1 MLPSPHTF
9 PANGLLIIGG
19 KKTAAGVETPFTGTM
34 TCLQMWNSGLSS
46 PNIITVFQANRCN
59 TLFEPVLKWYD
70 VKSGTQVGSIKWESP
85 SSITKPNTG
94 EEKNICLSYK
104 SLVIISSY
112 RCAYWAL
119 SDGEIWRCLSRWL
132 TTGLQ
137 LVEKLNDPARFRTK
151 KSFSH
156 L

>member
-46 PNIITVFQANRCN
+46 PNIITVFQANRCK

-70 VKSGTQVGSIKWESP
+70 VKSGTQVGSVKWESP

-94 EEKNICLSYK
+94 EERKHLLIVY
-104 SLVIISSY
+104 IISDY
-112 RCAYWAL
+112 FFLQMRIL
-119 SDGEIWRCLSRWL
+119 SAKR
-132 TTGLQ
+132 
-137 LVEKLNDPARFRTK
+137 
-151 KSFSH
+151 
-156 L
+156 